1 MAATD
6 ANIKTFLALSGK
18 PALSDAQFLK
28 LQNWTKAMVG
38 WSTGA
43 VDADG
48 DPIPE
53 PDADTIVD
61 LLYDDLTAKITHW
74 YNDQQG
80 TEF

>member
-6 ANIKTFLALSGK
+6 ADIKTFLALSGK
-18 PALSDAQFLK
+18 PALSDAQFVK
-28 LQNWTKAMVG
+28 LQNWTKAMEG
-38 WSTGA
+38 WTTGA

-61 LLYDDLTAKITHW
+61 LLYGDLTAKIQHW
-74 YNDQQG
+74 YTDQQAAA
-80 TEF
+80 F